1 MMHSSTTASGTTLYR
16 RMAEV
21 FFLLIVFPFVLSLIN
36 LEFAQQWKVHFFP
49 AAIIL
54 AALIFGATGGLA
66 AGVAGSLYSA
76 FLLGNP
82 YLIIGNAALGFFTG
96 LFYQKTDNL
105 ILSVI
110 LAFICQLPWL
120 VVSDYYL
127 MHLSEAFILKLVV
140 VLFLADILW
149 AVLISA
155 INKPLRKLLC

>member
-54 AALIFGATGGLA
+54 AALIFGSTGGLV

-76 FLLGNP
+76 FMLGNP
-82 YLIIGNAALGFFTG
+82 YLIIGNAILGFFTG
-96 LFYQKTDNL
+96 LFYQKTDKL
-105 ILSVI
+105 ILSVF

-120 VVSDYYL
+120 VLSDLYF
-127 MHLSEAFILKLVV
+127 MHLSNAFILKLVV

-149 AVLISA
+149 AVLIST

>member
-1 MMHSSTTASGTTLYR
+1 
-16 RMAEV
+16 MAAV
-21 FFLLIVFPFVLSLIN
+21 FFLLIVFPFMLSLIN

-66 AGVAGSLYSA
+66 AGIAGSLYSA

-82 YLIIGNAALGFFTG
+82 YLMLGNAILGFCTG
-96 LFYQKTDNL
+96 IFYSKTDKL
-105 ILSVI
+105 ILSVF

-120 VVSDYYL
+120 VVSDYYF
-127 MHLSEAFILKLVV
+127 MHLSGEFILRLVV

-149 AVLISA
+149 AALIS
-155 INKPLRKLLC
+155 IMNKPLHKHLC

>member
-1 MMHSSTTASGTTLYR
+1 
-16 RMAEV
+16 MAEV

-54 AALIFGATGGLA
+54 AALIFGSTGGLA

>member
-1 MMHSSTTASGTTLYR
+1 M
-16 RMAEV
+16 
-21 FFLLIVFPFVLSLIN
+21 LSLIN

-54 AALIFGATGGLA
+54 AALIFGSTGGLA

>member
-1 MMHSSTTASGTTLYR
+1 
-16 RMAEV
+16 
-21 FFLLIVFPFVLSLIN
+21 FLLIVFPFVLSLIN